1 MSTDYE
7 KFQQHLE
14 KHPKALE
21 SMARKE
27 QLNEFRELHQ
37 VGKRAKLNCPVCSR
51 YMNTGK
57 LYESINT
64 PNRYVCRDC
73 EAVLEIKLVSIPAEE
88 EEQELGGSP
97 SE

>member
-1 MSTDYE
+1 MTTEFE

-27 QLNEFRELHQ
+27 QLDTFRETYQ
-37 VGKRAKLNCPVCSR
+37 VSKRAKLNCPVCSR

-57 LYESINT
+57 LYQSINV

-73 EAVLEIKLVSIPAEE
+73 KAELEIRIVSISVEE
-88 EEQELGGSP
+88 E
-97 SE
+97 